1 MEIVVVGLMVVYS
14 LYAGSQ
20 PRVYE
25 HVQTREEVVQAGTAA
40 CGEGKFVIYTG
51 EQLVDKDGKHLHYI
65 CKN

>member
-1 MEIVVVGLMVVYS
+1 MEVLAMAAVSGLIWMFS
-14 LYAGSQ
+14 S
-20 PRVYE
+20 PKVYE

>member
-1 MEIVVVGLMVVYS
+1 MEILAMGLVS
-14 LYAGSQ
+14 LGIWMFSS
-20 PRVYE
+20 PKVYE